1 MVQRDPASVEAQDEA
16 GDSVSDIALAASA
29 AIIGI
34 IAEALAEVTP
44 DTLPVDVAIGSIAAE
59 AKAAKVMQDA
69 RDKAKDSARRSMHGM
84 AGGNDDW
91 AKPMFDAKG
100 ITQRRYIENAITK
113 AIVMQGIQAVEI
125 AIDAIM
131 DTSAVGI
138 VQGGRLMSTKEAY
151 TYALQD
157 AVAASKAGF
166 EAYTASVQR
175 TVKTMSESGLRVV
188 TGKKPSIPRVQF
200 ASGRTQEV
208 YSVVRSRVM
217 SGYRETMQAMRNQQG
232 REFGADGVEVSAH
245 ALCAPDHAEYQ
256 GNQYPK
262 REFDDIQ
269 RGLARPLITGANCHH
284 MTYPILYGISPKAYD
299 DGQLAEMLRSSEET
313 VTFNGLSGKRMTMT
327 RYEAS
332 QYQRGVEATARKYA
346 TRADLQSKASVS
358 DAESRKMYRKTVES
372 YRRMCDEAGLK
383 PRRDRMLSNFEL
395 LKK

>member
-16 GDSVSDIALAASA
+16 GDSVADIALAASA
-29 AIIGI
+29 AVLGI
-34 IAEALAEVTP
+34 IADGLADVTP
-44 DTLPVDVAIGSIAAE
+44 DTLPVDVAISANAAE
-59 AKAAKVMQDA
+59 AKAAKA
-69 RDKAKDSARRSMHGM
+69 IKEANAKAKASARRSIISM
-84 AGGNDDW
+84 ADGNDDW

-100 ITQRRYIENAITK
+100 IKQSRYVENAITK

-157 AVAASKAGF
+157 AVAASKAGV

-175 TVKTMSESGLRVV
+175 TVKNLSESGLRVV
-188 TGKKPSIPRVQF
+188 TGTNPKLPMVQF
-200 ASGRTQEV
+200 SSGRTQEV
-208 YSVVRSRVM
+208 YSVVRSSVM
-217 SGYRETMQAMRNQQG
+217 SGYRETLQAMRNQQG

-245 ALCAPDHAEYQ
+245 ALCAPDHAEFQ

-269 RGLARPLITGANCHH
+269 QGLERPIEIGKNCHH
-284 MTYPILYGISPKAYD
+284 VTYPILYGISQRTYSD
-299 DGQLAEMLRSSEET
+299 EDLADMLRSSEET
-313 VTFNGLSGKRMTMT
+313 VTFDGLSGKRMAMT

-332 QYQRGVEATARKYA
+332 QYQRGVEANARKYA
-346 TRADLQSKASVS
+346 TRADLQTKAGVS
-358 DAESRKMYRKTVES
+358 ASESRKMYQKTIES
-372 YRRMCDEAGLK
+372 YDRICKEAGLN
-383 PRRDRMLSNFEL
+383 RRKDRMLSSFDL
-395 LKK
+395 IKM